1 MRRKKEKKV
10 FAVDM
15 HIGILKDYSRWK
27 HIFDNGCTD
36 PSYCDGVNIN
46 LVRNHILYDK
56 KKVEEKLKDNF
67 IAYPDSYFY
76 PDPVE
81 LSNDFMAVDRRL
93 AVLGKVLTANKDI
106 CYNEAIRFEW
116 GEVL

>member
-1 MRRKKEKKV
+1 MGRKKEKKV

-27 HIFDNGCTD
+27 YIFDNGCTD
-36 PSYCDGVNIN
+36 PLWCDGVNIN

-76 PDPVE
+76 SDPIE
-81 LSNDFMAVDRRL
+81 LSNDFIAVDRRL
-93 AVLGKVLTANKDI
+93 AGLGVLTANKDI

-116 GEVL
+116 SEVL